1 MLEVL
6 RKRQGS
12 TYGRYRLFF
21 FGAKIHKIVGG
32 EKEMEIKNSC
42 RFACMRFYRESFIVL
57 LCQGKDG
64 CTNRNPDWQSIARN
78 SQKIGGDCCPLV
90 GS

>member
-32 EKEMEIKNSC
+32 EKEMEIKNAC
-42 RFACMRFYRESFIVL
+42 RFACMRFYRESLLFYFVRERMIVPIVIRI
-57 LCQGKDG
+57 G
-64 CTNRNPDWQSIARN
+64 NP
-78 SQKIGGDCCPLV
+78 
-90 GS
+90 

>member
-21 FGAKIHKIVGG
+21 FGAKIIKIVGG
-32 EKEMEIKNSC
+32 EKEMEIKNAC
-42 RFACMRFYRESFIVL
+42 RFACMRFYRESLLFYFVRERMIVPIVIRI
-57 LCQGKDG
+57 G
-64 CTNRNPDWQSIARN
+64 NP
-78 SQKIGGDCCPLV
+78 
-90 GS
+90 

>member
-32 EKEMEIKNSC
+32 EKEMEIKTHADLL
-42 RFACMRFYRESFIVL
+42 ACVFIGNPLLFYFVRERMVVPIVIRI
-57 LCQGKDG
+57 G
-64 CTNRNPDWQSIARN
+64 NP
-78 SQKIGGDCCPLV
+78 
-90 GS
+90 

>member
-6 RKRQGS
+6 RKSQGS

-32 EKEMEIKNSC
+32 EKEMEIKNAC
-42 RFACMRFYRESFIVL
+42 RFACMRFYRESLLFYFVRERMIVPIVIRI
-57 LCQGKDG
+57 G
-64 CTNRNPDWQSIARN
+64 NP
-78 SQKIGGDCCPLV
+78 
-90 GS
+90 